1 MITLDLP
8 TFLIGSLLL
17 LAVLTYLVRR
27 WERGVALLAAA
38 VTGGLGLW
46 IWRANLDEPLRPL
59 GFLPVTVDLKGVI
72 QQFGLVLQL
81 QASIQPVVALSLL
94 LAAGAFLLAAR
105 VSQGRSF
112 VPFSLGLLVGYLV
125 LSLTVV
131 APLPPVLMAPL
142 FLVALSAGGIF
153 ILQAGRLTATAG
165 PLRTLIP
172 PVLAFPLFLLAAWYI
187 EQIPLNPQDFGP
199 ILAGGRLMA
208 LGLLLVLAPVPLH
221 GAQPATA
228 QTAPPVVTALLTL
241 LYQLAVLDLLH
252 RTVNAYP
259 FVVDAT
265 PLYLWL
271 LGAGV
276 ITAAWGGVAA
286 AGATHPGRLWGYAAL
301 HDWGLILMALA
312 LPGNRG
318 WPLVIFLFTLRAVS
332 LLTGA
337 AGLSQMEEEAG
348 TIALPGLQGV
358 GSRLPWNTAAFL
370 LGVLGLAGFPLS
382 AGFTGHWAA
391 LQSVAENDWRLAAVA
406 LIASAGVVFG
416 AVRLVRVFFGP
427 LVNRSLP
434 AEQPVSAW
442 TAILAL
448 IITASLAVSPQLL
461 EGPVN
466 RILIAFGR

>member
-17 LAVLTYLVRR
+17 LAVLAYLFRR
-27 WERGVALLAAA
+27 WERTVALVAAA

-46 IWRANLDEPLRPL
+46 IWRANLDEPLHRL
-59 GFLPVTVDLKGVI
+59 WLLPATVDLKGVV

-81 QASIQPVVALSLL
+81 QAAIQPVTALSLL
-94 LAAGAFLLAAR
+94 LVAAAFLLAAR

-112 VPFSLGLLVGYLV
+112 VPFCLTLLVGYLL
-125 LSLTVV
+125 LSMTVV

-172 PVLAFPLFLLAAWYI
+172 PALAFPLFLLAAWYI
-187 EQIPLNPQDFGP
+187 ERIPLNPQDFGP
-199 ILAGGRLMA
+199 TLAAGRLVA
-208 LGLLLVLAPVPLH
+208 LGLLLLLAPVPLH
-221 GAQPATA
+221 GAQPSTA

-252 RTVNAYP
+252 RTLNVFP
-259 FVVDAT
+259 FVADAT

-276 ITAAWGGVAA
+276 ITATWGGVAA

-312 LPGNRG
+312 LPGSRS

-337 AGLSQMEEEAG
+337 AGLSQMEQEAG

-406 LIASAGVVFG
+406 LVASAGVVFG

-434 AEQPVSAW
+434 AEHPVSAW

-448 IITASLAVSPQLL
+448 LITASLAVSPQLL

-466 RILIAFGR
+466 QILIAFGR